1 MQRQMALN
9 QVIVTGEGVATSSQK
24 LGAAV
29 APGEAPRFVSR
40 SSDVAGTDTTVTT
53 VYSVRGESVTLI
65 DRPSARLEARRDSAP
80 AFSDE
85 VLARARDA
93 KLVNSITW
101 SDSTG
106 RTRTLRGAMSQAE
119 LQRVKRALFGPTP

>member
-1 MQRQMALN
+1 MQRPMSLN
-9 QVIVTGEGVATSSQK
+9 ELVVTGVGIATSTEK

-29 APGEAPRFVSR
+29 APREAPQFVSR
-40 SSDVAGTDTTVTT
+40 SSDVAGADTTVTT
-53 VYSVRGESVTLI
+53 MYSVRGELVSLI

-80 AFSDE
+80 TFSDQ
-85 VLARARDA
+85 LIARARDS

-106 RTRTLRGAMSQAE
+106 RTRTLRGAMSQAA
-119 LQRVKRALFGPTP
+119 LQRVRRALFDATP